1 MCICC
6 MQRNELRVGRVE
18 ISCKSP
24 EKTADFP
31 LVLYSLSLIGS
42 IAHVCGRFRGSFL
55 GPAVLEED
63 RGQTSVFLFFV
74 FFSSK
79 LLLI

>member
-1 MCICC
+1 

-63 RGQTSVFLFFV
+63 RGQTSVFFLFF
-74 FFSSK
+74 FFQQT
-79 LLLI
+79 IIDIEF